1 VRRKRIKKE
10 KNYTFIF
17 LVVLIVFFLAFA
29 NVKAFLQNKKI
40 KQQLEDSV
48 KKLEMLKTQKERL
61 EKELERGKKESFW
74 EEKAREQGYQKEGE
88 EPMIIKIK

>member
-1 VRRKRIKKE
+1 MRRRNRRE
-10 KNYTFIF
+10 KNYVLNF
-17 LVVLIVFFLAFA
+17 LIALIVLFLAFA

-40 KQQLEDSV
+40 KQQLEDSM
-48 KKLEMLKTQKERL
+48 KKLEMLKTQKEKL

-74 EEKAREQGYQKEGE
+74 EEKSREQGYQKEGE

>member
-1 VRRKRIKKE
+1 
-10 KNYTFIF
+10 
-17 LVVLIVFFLAFA
+17 VLIVFFLAFA